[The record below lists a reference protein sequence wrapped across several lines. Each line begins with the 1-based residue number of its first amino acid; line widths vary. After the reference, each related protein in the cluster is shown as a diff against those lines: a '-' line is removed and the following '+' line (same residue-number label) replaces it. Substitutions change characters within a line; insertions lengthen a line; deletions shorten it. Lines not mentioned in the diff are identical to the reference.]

1 MSVSSEHD
9 KKDVKKAEQAKT
21 RLQAE
26 LAHRYQTGQAVGR
39 KKKPGAG
46 SLTEDL
52 APQEAE
58 VDAEQEHEAEQENA
72 AEQEGRE
79 VVAAEPKPS
88 LFNLPRKEPI
98 RPSLLGG
105 GIEVDA
111 PASSAAPAKPA
122 SPGGKP
128 SGSGGPATPAPGRS
142 STRRR

>member
-1 MSVSSEHD
+1 VIVSSEHD

-26 LAHRYQTGQAVGR
+26 LAHRYQSGQAVGR

-58 VDAEQEHEAEQENA
+58 VDVEQEHEAEQA
-72 AEQEGRE
+72 QEQEAQE
-79 VVAAEPKPS
+79 VIAAEPKPS

-111 PASSAAPAKPA
+111 PAPAAAPA
-122 SPGGKP
+122 SSSGKP
-128 SGSGGPATPAPGRS
+128 SGTGGTATPAPGRS
-142 STRRR
+142 STTRRR

>member
-1 MSVSSEHD
+1 MSSEHD

-26 LAHRYQTGQAVGR
+26 LAHRYQSGQVVGR

-52 APQEAE
+52 APQEPE
-58 VDAEQEHEAEQENA
+58 VDAEQEHEAEQEV
-72 AEQEGRE
+72 AEQGQE

-88 LFNLPRKEPI
+88 LFNLPRKEPM

-111 PASSAAPAKPA
+111 PASSAAPASKPA

-128 SGSGGPATPAPGRS
+128 SGAGGPATPAPGRS

>member
-1 MSVSSEHD
+1 VSNEHD

-26 LAHRYQTGQAVGR
+26 LAHRYQSGQAVGR

-58 VDAEQEHEAEQENA
+58 VDAEQEHEAEQEQEY
-72 AEQEGRE
+72 EQAGQE
-79 VVAAEPKPS
+79 VVAAEPKQS

-111 PASSAAPAKPA
+111 PAPSAAPAKP
-122 SPGGKP
+122 
-128 SGSGGPATPAPGRS
+128 SGSGGQATSTPGR

>member
-1 MSVSSEHD
+1 MSSEHD

-26 LAHRYQTGQAVGR
+26 LAHRYQSGQAVGR

-58 VDAEQEHEAEQENA
+58 VDVEQEHEAEQEQ
-72 AEQEGRE
+72 EQEAQE
-79 VVAAEPKPS
+79 VIAAEPRSS
-88 LFNLPRKEPI
+88 LFNLPRKEPM

-111 PASSAAPAKPA
+111 PAPTAAPASSSA
-122 SPGGKP
+122 KP
-128 SGSGGPATPAPGRS
+128 SGASGAATPAPGRS
-142 STRRR
+142 STTRRR

>member
-1 MSVSSEHD
+1 VSSEHD

-26 LAHRYQTGQAVGR
+26 LAHRYQSGQAVGR
-39 KKKPGAG
+39 RKPKPGAG

-52 APQEAE
+52 APQEVE
-58 VDAEQEHEAEQENA
+58 VDAEQEHEAEKEA
-72 AEQEGRE
+72 GEQEGQE
-79 VVAAEPKPS
+79 VVAAEPKQS

-105 GIEVDA
+105 GVEVDA
-111 PASSAAPAKPA
+111 PAAAPASAKPA

-128 SGSGGPATPAPGRS
+128 SAGAPTPGRS
-142 STRRR
+142 PNRRG